1 MSQPEPEAAAPDF
14 QVPDFEVHRVDDN
27 GNEFVVATGLSLAEA
42 EQLAALYE
50 ARAHKQM
57 YMVRKGGQRR

>member
-1 MSQPEPEAAAPDF
+1 MTERQSPDEPATDADY
-14 QVPDFEVHRVDDN
+14 EVHRVDDN

-42 EQLAALYE
+42 ERMADMYE

-57 YMVRKGGQRR
+57 YMVRSARR